1 MIYSKKISYE
11 YIFPLVI
18 NLIDKNSYVIHAGD
32 VGNIDIINNLKDSCM
47 GVFAVNGN
55 NDDAV
60 TDWIG
65 IPEFTTLLAPIAS
78 VLLIVGYNYRKRETL
93 ED

>member
-1 MIYSKKISYE
+1 MI
-11 YIFPLVI
+11 
-18 NLIDKNSYVIHAGD
+18 DAGVWGAD
-32 VGNIDIINNLKDSCM
+32 TAVQSSTSPAGTGVMLK
-47 GVFAVNGN
+47 VNGN